1 MSTDANRRCTSLSIN
16 VNVRTDLMRSN
27 FVLMASYN
35 EWMNA
40 KLIAAAATLST
51 EELAVNRGAFFGS
64 IFGTFSHLIVGDRI
78 WLRRFSTH
86 PARHPAL
93 DPIRDLPQP
102 SSLDEILFSD
112 FNELAAHRAMLDSV
126 IRRWSESLTDADLE
140 RVLSYRTSKGAVMT
154 KPFESLIM
162 HFFNHQTHHRGQITT
177 LLHQAG
183 LDVGVTDLLAL
194 IPNMESSTSN

>member
-1 MSTDANRRCTSLSIN
+1 MRR
-16 VNVRTDLMRSN
+16 N

-35 EWMNA
+35 EWMNT
-40 KLIAAAATLST
+40 KLIASAATLSA
-51 EELAVNRGAFFGS
+51 EALAANRGAFFGS
-64 IFGTFSHLIVGDRI
+64 ILGTFNHLMVGDRI
-78 WLRRFSTH
+78 WLSRFSTH

-102 SSLDEILFSD
+102 LSLNEILFSD
-112 FNELAAHRAMLDSV
+112 FSELAAHRAMLDMV
-126 IRRWSESLTDADLE
+126 IRQWAESLTNADLE
-140 RVLSYRTSKGAVMT
+140 HVLSYRTTKGVVMT
-154 KPFESLIM
+154 KDFAGVVM

-194 IPNMESSTSN
+194 IPNVAPTP